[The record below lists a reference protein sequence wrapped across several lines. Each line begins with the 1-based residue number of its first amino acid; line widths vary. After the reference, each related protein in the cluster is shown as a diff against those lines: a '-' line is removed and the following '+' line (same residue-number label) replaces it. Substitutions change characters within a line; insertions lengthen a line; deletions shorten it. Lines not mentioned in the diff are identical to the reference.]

1 MDTVKSLPE
10 RLRQA
15 RLHRGLS
22 QENMADTLGISTTA
36 YGDLERGRTEM
47 TLSRLAAV
55 GTALEIEVAELLGI
69 DGGSV
74 ALEKENQRLGQ
85 ENLELRFRVALLE
98 RRLRALVSQERER
111 IGF

>member
-15 RLHRGLS
+15 RLQRGLS

-47 TLSRLAAV
+47 TLSRLAAI
-55 GTALEIEVAELLGI
+55 GTALEVGIPELLGI
-69 DGGSV
+69 GNAPV
-74 ALEKENQRLGQ
+74 EQENMRLGQ

-98 RRLRALVSQERER
+98 RRLAARVSEERER